1 MKVILLQDVPKHG
14 KKDEIIEVADGFA
27 KNYLIKQGL
36 AVPESK
42 SGVAKLGREMQ
53 NKKED
58 EEKLIAEAE
67 KIKKALEKEQLIFS
81 VKCGIDDKVFGSISS
96 KQISEEL
103 KKKGY
108 NIDKKK
114 INISEDLDTLGVHK
128 INIELHK
135 KVIFDLKVVLEK

>member
-1 MKVILLQDVPKHG
+1 MRVILLQDVPKHG

-42 SGVAKLGREMQ
+42 SSLEKLEKEML
-53 NKKED
+53 NRKEKED
-58 EEKLIAEAE
+58 KEIVEAE
-67 KIKKALEKEQLIFS
+67 KIKKALAKEELKFN
-81 VKCGIDDKVFGSISS
+81 VKVGSEDRVFGSISS

-108 NIDKKK
+108 SIDKKK
-114 INISEDLDTLGVHK
+114 INISEDLTTLGVHK
-128 INIELHK
+128 VKIELHK
-135 KVIFDLKVVLEK
+135 KVTFDLNVVLEK

>member
-42 SGVAKLGREMQ
+42 SGVAKLEREMQ

-114 INISEDLDTLGVHK
+114 INISEDLATLGVHK
-128 INIELHK
+128 IKIELHK